1 MHRAPERH
9 ATAQWCPA
17 HPRGNAT
24 CPGDCSLLDAPVP
37 HAWTHGRWSQLAADE
52 SEEETLRVQLVAGGL
67 AGGSAAAVTTPLDVV
82 KTRLQTAG
90 LGGAAAKYGGSSTA
104 VVSSISTQGH

>member
-1 MHRAPERH
+1 M
-9 ATAQWCPA
+9 
-17 HPRGNAT
+17 
-24 CPGDCSLLDAPVP
+24 
-37 HAWTHGRWSQLAADE
+37 
-52 SEEETLRVQLVAGGL
+52 QLVAGGL